1 MGPGIW
7 PLTYGDQERGRDKS
21 STGTR
26 RFKCRE
32 SGVSGSF
39 SGLSGYAPG
48 ALKTLRML
56 VAAKSGQHA
65 TCKMAVRR

>member
-1 MGPGIW
+1 MGPGIC
-7 PLTYGDQERGRDKS
+7 PLTCGDQERGGDKS

-48 ALKTLRML
+48 DLKDPPH
-56 VAAKSGQHA
+56 ASGSEIWTA
-65 TCKMAVRR
+65 RDL